1 MRKTCQCDRF
11 MCRLVAQF
19 GEVSKLLRPVMLNMG
34 MTLTAWIFVY
44 QMKTDERLSA
54 MFLMSGNSTTGNKY
68 HDGIINAF
76 SAMIVLAVVSFSM
89 LLLALWD
96 CRRLVQLWL
105 HMSCLLILFA
115 VSGGFFYDLLKSL
128 HLDEEKIVYEWLP
141 GLVTAYGGFGCI
153 AFFYHGAPLL
163 LHQFF
168 VLSNCSLVSL
178 FYLRSFPGYTAW
190 FVLCLEFEAIS
201 KIFLKP
207 TLTVFFITDIFAVLA
222 PIGPLRKVQEKAGD
236 YSHDVSEHFFF
247 SQLLN

>member
-1 MRKTCQCDRF
+1 MVVISFGRLIELSWYREVFLIQRMRRTCQCDRF
-11 MCRLVAQF
+11 LCRLVSQF
-19 GEVSKLLRPVMLNMG
+19 SEVSKLLRPVMLNMA
-34 MTLTAWIFVY
+34 MTLTAWIYVY
-44 QMKTDERLSA
+44 EMKTDERLSA
-54 MFLMSGNSTTGNKY
+54 MFLMSGNSTTGNQY

-115 VSGGFFYDLLKSL
+115 CQERVFYDLLKSL
-128 HLDEEKIVYEWLP
+128 EMDEDKIIYEYLP

-153 AFFYHGAPLL
+153 AFFYPEAPLL

-178 FYLRSFPGYTAW
+178 FYLRSFPGYTASV
-190 FVLCLEFEAIS
+190 FV
-201 KIFLKP
+201 
-207 TLTVFFITDIFAVLA
+207 AVVC
-222 PIGPLRKVQEKAGD
+222 GTWRR
-236 YSHDVSEHFFF
+236 
-247 SQLLN
+247 